1 MSAAGYPLAPD
12 PSVEWAGATRRYD
25 LVKEAVFALARGHGA
40 RARPVR
46 GVLLPRREAGDDR
59 VVGGGRP
66 EGPPRHRG
74 LGAERDERRRHLR
87 AALHPRC
94 RRRTEPDR
102 PPLAPAAHRR
112 PDPGRPAERVR
123 ARAALD
129 PGAHR
134 PDPRAGAARVR
145 AGAGGT
151 APGVGERVREG
162 DRPRARGSGTT
173 SLRATTGRCRR

>member
-12 PSVEWAGATRRYD
+12 PSVDWAGATRRYD
-25 LVKEAVFALARGHGA
+25 LVKEAVFALLVVTGLVLVLSAVFSSPDEK
-40 RARPVR
+40 PVTI
-46 GVLLPRREAGDDR
+46 ASWAAAD
-59 VVGGGRP
+59 P

-74 LGAERDERRRHLR
+74 LGAERDVGRRHLR

-112 PDPGRPAERVR
+112 PDPGRPAERFR

-162 DRPRARGSGTT
+162 GRPRARGSGTT
-173 SLRATTGRCRR
+173 SHRATTGRCRR